1 MALNRTLLAQP
12 QFLQLNFSE
21 AINVCSMSK
30 KQPAIPAQRG
40 VGEEPENVWV
50 DEDGEEV
57 LERELTWQPE

>member
-1 MALNRTLLAQP
+1 
-12 QFLQLNFSE
+12 LNFSE

-30 KQPAIPAQRG
+30 KQPAIPARRG